1 MQRPKTALC
10 SAEEE
15 EEVTG
20 RQVPLVQELAPGNV
34 TLSQE
39 ARGGGICMCVC
50 IYVSVYMYIHVYVF
64 RVYTYI
70 YIYTYMTY
78 IVSKSDCDS

>member
-39 ARGGGICMCVC
+39 ARGGGMCVC
-50 IYVSVYMYIHVYVF
+50 VYVSVYMYIHVYVF

-70 YIYTYMTY
+70 YIH
-78 IVSKSDCDS
+78 I

>member
-39 ARGGGICMCVC
+39 ARGGGMCVC
-50 IYVSVYMYIHVYVF
+50 VF
-64 RVYTYI
+64 
-70 YIYTYMTY
+70 M
-78 IVSKSDCDS
+78 